1 MTAKGNPIPDYSSWD
16 VIVIGGGPAG
26 MAAAL
31 TAKKHDRSVLIIER
45 GRELGGIL
53 GQCIHSGFGL
63 HEFKEEL
70 TGPEYAQRFIDAV
83 FHRDIAVLVDT
94 MVIDLTG
101 ERQLTA
107 VQSGRILHLTAGAV
121 ILAMGCRE
129 RTAGAI
135 SLCGTRPGGIFTAGM
150 AQKLVNESG
159 YLVGKKIVI
168 YGSGDIGL
176 IMARRMTL
184 EGAHVEAVV
193 EILPVSTGLPRN
205 IAQCLDDFGIP
216 LKLSTAIA
224 RIHGEDRVTAVT
236 LVRVDANRQPI
247 PGTEAMIVC
256 DTLLLSV
263 GLIPESEL
271 AVAAGIGLHPLTG
284 GPSVDAHLM
293 TSVPGIFASGNA
305 LHVHDIVDFVSDEGR
320 RAGEEAARWISGQ
333 PVGRLLPIEAGPG
346 IRYVLPGSMDLAA
359 KRPLDCS
366 MRPTEVREDAAIR
379 WSQDGRVIR
388 RQTFRRLHPAEMIRL
403 ELDPAKLD
411 PAGGPVCFEVE
422 VSHE

>member
-1 MTAKGNPIPDYSSWD
+1 MTTADNSIRDHSSWD

-31 TAKKHDRSVLIIER
+31 SASGLDQSVLLIER

-53 GQCIHSGFGL
+53 TQCIHAGFGL
-63 HEFKEEL
+63 HEFREEL

-83 FHRDIAVLVDT
+83 SDRHIAVLTDT
-94 MVIDLTG
+94 MVIDLMR
-101 ERQLTA
+101 ERHLTA
-107 VQSGRILHLTAGAV
+107 VQSGRILHLTAKAV

-135 SLCGTRPGGIFTAGM
+135 SLSGTRPGGIFTAGM

-159 YLVGKKIVI
+159 YLVGKNIVI

-184 EGAHVEAVV
+184 EGAHVAAVV

-205 IAQCLDDFGIP
+205 LAQCLDDFRIP

-236 LVRVDANRQPI
+236 LVRVDADRQPI
-247 PGTEAMIVC
+247 PGTEEILPC

-263 GLIPESEL
+263 GLIPENEL
-271 AVAAGIGLHPLTG
+271 AVAAGIQLHPRTG
-284 GPSVDAHLM
+284 GPVVDAHLM
-293 TSVPGIFASGNA
+293 TSIPGIFAAGNA

-320 RAGEEAARWISGQ
+320 RAGEAAARWIGGQ
-333 PVGRLLPIEAGPG
+333 VTGRSVPLEAGPG
-346 IRYVLPGSMDLAA
+346 IRYVLPGSVDLAS
-359 KRPLDCS
+359 KDPLPCS
-366 MRPTEVREDAAIR
+366 LRPTDTGEDAAVR
-379 WSQDGRVIR
+379 WSQGDRLIGRK
-388 RQTFRRLHPAEMIRL
+388 TFRRLHPAEMIRL
-403 ELDPAKLD
+403 ELDPASLD
-411 PAGGPVCFEVE
+411 PASGPVCFGVE